1 MTWGTGQAIPRPIG
15 TAGDDGQEIFRWR
28 VMLRKGK
35 LQLPYT
41 HTAKKH
47 CGEEGRRP
55 GRVEELGHVASR
67 ARVTTRQQLNTSER
81 KVADELL

>member
-35 LQLPYT
+35 FQLPYT
-41 HTAKKH
+41 PMDKNI
-47 CGEEGRRP
+47 EGLREKARE
-55 GRVEELGHVASR
+55 GGGASHVASR
-67 ARVTTRQQLNTSER
+67 PQLNRTASHFR
-81 KVADELL
+81 GK